1 MGGEPSA
8 YKDAGLPFPIPHRA
22 HPRAG
27 PEVRA
32 DTGTLSLLRPP
43 AHACGHGKDCGPDPT
58 KLPRPASRAQIH
70 LFSINSGFGQTR
82 SQAAAAAAAREAKQA
97 QRRQDTA
104 TRVTGALPAVSQGM
118 DPAPEAA
125 GAHPTASPAPRRRP
139 MSHGRR

>member
-1 MGGEPSA
+1 MGGRAPSLQRRGA
-8 YKDAGLPFPIPHRA
+8 AVPHGAR
-22 HPRAG
+22 PRAG

-32 DTGTLSLLRPP
+32 DTGTLPLLRPP

-70 LFSINSGFGQTR
+70 LFSINRGFGQTR

-104 TRVTGALPAVSQGM
+104 TRVKGLCPRCRRGWIRLRRLRERIPQPHLPPG
-118 DPAPEAA
+118 
-125 GAHPTASPAPRRRP
+125 G
-139 MSHGRR
+139 GR